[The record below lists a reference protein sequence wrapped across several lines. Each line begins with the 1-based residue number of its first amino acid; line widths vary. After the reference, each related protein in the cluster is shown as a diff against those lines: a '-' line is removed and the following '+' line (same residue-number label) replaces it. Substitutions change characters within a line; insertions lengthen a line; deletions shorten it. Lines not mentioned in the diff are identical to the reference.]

1 MAMWRNR
8 TRARTLWLLLAAA
21 LALCVAGNAQTAP
34 AAPTAPT
41 PAAKNT
47 CLDCHSVLDPP
58 LRVNE
63 HDYALDIHAQKGL
76 TCADCHG
83 GDPTSDDNAM
93 DPKKGFRR
101 LKRADVPGLCARCHS
116 DAAYMRRFNP
126 SLRTDQ
132 FSQYQTSVHGKRR
145 AAGDDKV
152 AVCTDCH
159 GLHGIHAP
167 KDPASSVHPLNIAQT
182 CARCHADAAL
192 MKPYGIATNQYA
204 EYKTSVHHAALTVRG
219 DLSAP
224 TCTTCHGNHG
234 AAPPGVASVANVCS
248 TCHLFQAQLFAASPH
263 QKAFAEAKL
272 PGCVTCHTNHG
283 IKSPSDAMLGAG
295 QQSVCTNC
303 HVEGDKGFVAAV
315 AVQRSI
321 GGLADSIEQSHAV
334 LRRAAESGMEVSQA
348 ELQETQ
354 ARDALTKARVSV
366 HAFRVAAVE
375 SDVAAGMRVAA
386 ATHQAGLQAL
396 AEREYRRKGLAVSVL
411 AIFAVL
417 IGLWLYTRELER
429 PGRS

>member
-1 MAMWRNR
+1 
-8 TRARTLWLLLAAA
+8 
-21 LALCVAGNAQTAP
+21 
-34 AAPTAPT
+34 
-41 PAAKNT
+41 
-47 CLDCHSVLDPP
+47 
-58 LRVNE
+58 
-63 HDYALDIHAQKGL
+63 
-76 TCADCHG
+76 
-83 GDPTSDDNAM
+83 
-93 DPKKGFRR
+93 
-101 LKRADVPGLCARCHS
+101 
-116 DAAYMRRFNP
+116 
-126 SLRTDQ
+126 
-132 FSQYQTSVHGKRR
+132 
-145 AAGDDKV
+145 
-152 AVCTDCH
+152 
-159 GLHGIHAP
+159 
-167 KDPASSVHPLNIAQT
+167 
-182 CARCHADAAL
+182 
-192 MKPYGIATNQYA
+192 
-204 EYKTSVHHAALTVRG
+204 RG